1 MRAAEPAS
9 ISQAP
14 IALPRE
20 PAVAEGAGTKGAAP
34 QPILLARCFFSSL
47 SWGPVV
53 NRLLGDEEGSPSGT
67 TRREDTVASWSTVA
81 QDFLDYSGNSDMW
94 MRIGVY
100 YYLYTG
106 SGATNAILTATSS
119 VRT

>member
-1 MRAAEPAS
+1 M
-9 ISQAP
+9 
-14 IALPRE
+14 
-20 PAVAEGAGTKGAAP
+20 
-34 QPILLARCFFSSL
+34 
-47 SWGPVV
+47 
-53 NRLLGDEEGSPSGT
+53 
-67 TRREDTVASWSTVA
+67 ASWSTVA